1 MGRQFN
7 LLLLVTFTST
17 FYAKDPETLRIQQKQ
32 LKERFETVSKLS
44 NYPQLIYSK
53 SLQSEVQSANL
64 FMSQKCETHITQ
76 IMKELNTEIYA
87 LNSKYSFV
95 EKVKK

>member
-1 MGRQFN
+1 MGRQFD

-64 FMSQKCETHITQ
+64 FMLKGAITLKPPIIFRTISIKYNLRQMTHPP
-76 IMKELNTEIYA
+76 KL
-87 LNSKYSFV
+87 
-95 EKVKK
+95 